1 MTGYEDLYRVPT
13 NRVTARRLVAQK
25 KRERVCGSE
34 RERERERRKGD
45 RIWKIFG
52 STVTLKFE
60 KNSWRKL

>member
-1 MTGYEDLYRVPT
+1 M
-13 NRVTARRLVAQK
+13 AQK